1 MNSISKNLFLYK
13 FLASKCS
20 DETYPPF
27 DGAYLNYA
35 YGKKFSPDEIKNAWA
50 RTAALIKNNKAPD
63 QVGIYV
69 HWPFCVSKCTYCFCD
84 SFVPKSAAELPA
96 YAGLIKAELDFFSG
110 VFKGI
115 RVHSVY
121 LGGGTPTFISGEGLE
136 DLLKFLKNKF
146 FIDGGTQIYVEASP
160 HTLSA
165 GKLKIMAENGVNR
178 ITIGAQSLDN
188 FVLKKINRIQ
198 TKKEFSAAFS
208 NAKKL
213 NKFKI
218 NVDLI
223 AGLEGQ
229 TVKSFWNDLKFVIG
243 KKPDMIHVYS
253 FDPRPHT
260 LFSRQGKKVFE
271 KQKKERE
278 LMIKFAEKII
288 NGSGYMSVK
297 LADFDLDGDHVEDRQ
312 DTQWRKYNASVL
324 GIGYNAV
331 SHAFG
336 SAWYQHPPVGVGSG
350 GKINCGKLPPFT
362 GVDSNEGEEMRKFII
377 HRLMSGFS
385 RQEFKDLFGKDISA
399 NKEIFGRLKDL
410 EKIGRIAVSKDFVRS
425 FIESNEDYLVLS
437 KHLYGKN
444 MINNILKA
452 HKAEYADCRKKYDD
466 KTIDEYL
473 KAVLA
478 GAYKSMSFYKLKQ

>member
-20 DETYPPF
+20 DENYPPF

-35 YGKKFSPDEIKNAWA
+35 YGKKFSSGKIKKAWA
-50 RTAALIKNNKAPD
+50 KTAALIKSGKAPK

-69 HWPFCVSKCTYCFCD
+69 HWPFCASKCTYCFCD
-84 SFVPKSAAELPA
+84 SFVPKSATELPA
-96 YAGLIKAELDFFSG
+96 YSGLIKKELDFFSG
-110 VFKGI
+110 IFKGI

-121 LGGGTPTFISGEGLE
+121 LGGGTPTFISGGDLK
-136 DLLKFLKNKF
+136 DLLNFLKSKF
-146 FIDGGTQIYVEASP
+146 SIGGGTQIYVEASP

-165 GKLKIMAENGVNR
+165 EKLEIMAENGVNR
-178 ITIGAQSLDN
+178 ITIGAQSLDDS
-188 FVLKKINRIQ
+188 VLEKINRIQ
-198 TKKEFSAAFS
+198 TRKEFEKSFDLARKSGA
-208 NAKKL
+208 
-213 NKFKI
+213 FKI

-243 KKPDMIHVYS
+243 KKPDMIHAYS

-260 LFSRQGKKVFE
+260 LFSLQGKKVFE

-288 NGSGYMSVK
+288 TGGGYMPVK
-297 LADFDLDGDHVEDRQ
+297 LANFDLDGNHVEDRQ
-312 DTQWRKYNASVL
+312 DTHWRKYNASVL
-324 GIGYNAV
+324 GVGYNAV

-336 SAWYQHPPVGVGSG
+336 SMWYQHPPIGAGNSR
-350 GKINCGKLPPFT
+350 KIDYDKLPPFT
-362 GVDSNEGEEMRKFII
+362 GVDSNESEEMRKFII

-385 RQEFKDLFGKDISA
+385 RGEFKGLFGKDISE

-410 EKIGRIAVSKDFVRS
+410 EKIGKAAVSKNFVSFFMESREDF
-425 FIESNEDYLVLS
+425 LVLS
-437 KHLYGKN
+437 KHLYSENIIK
-444 MINNILKA
+444 NILKA
-452 HKAEYADCRKKYDD
+452 HKTEYADCRKKYNE

-473 KAVLA
+473 RGVLA
-478 GAYKSMSFYKLKQ
+478 GAYKSMSFYRLN